1 MTSPKKLETMT
12 LSKEVAEKTQAGIY
26 KVDLPK
32 LVDYEFRMSENEYV
46 PSIQF
51 KCQSLF
57 AKHAT
62 DDHPAEMCCCNS
74 TVKTIIGKG
83 SGDQTELIECGKCR
97 TSYLI
102 RSHYNDDG
110 TLEIKTSVWDI
121 GRNAKRYCTT
131 KRDKDYNYWV
141 QFDSNVEK

>member
-1 MTSPKKLETMT
+1 MTSPKEEQEVPI
-12 LSKEVAEKTQAGIY
+12 LSKEVAEKTQEGIY
-26 KVDLPK
+26 KVELPK
-32 LVDYEFRMSENEYV
+32 IVDYKFRMGEEYI
-46 PSIQF
+46 PSLQF

-57 AKHAT
+57 AKRPNEVH
-62 DDHPAEMCCCNS
+62 CCNS

-121 GRNAKRYCTT
+121 GRNAKRFCST
-131 KRDKDYNYWV
+131 KRDKDYNFWV
-141 QFDSNVEK
+141 EFNQEKNKS